1 MSEDTTTT
9 SEPVDGNVDVT
20 TPTEVNEFQSKYEKL
35 AGLERYVDALG
46 GVDKL
51 IEVATTGY
59 RLNNDPGFV
68 EQLKQAWMPTTPT
81 ETPTEEE
88 YYDPEVKSV
97 HGKFA
102 PEIERL
108 KSYTQQLEAKVTG
121 LESERYRETVSARME
136 TVLSSFKDDPG
147 LLKEAT
153 ETLNSALASATAQ
166 QLEALNRPGGDKTL
180 KMMLIDQYE
189 KLATTPRKSV
199 EAETPPVL
207 PKATDPRHVT
217 RAALPANTVG
227 VPSGQKV
234 TNTTVQRI
242 LEDVTRKVTG
252 KDPAVFWQ

>member
-1 MSEDTTTT
+1 VSEDTMTT
-9 SEPVDGNVDVT
+9 SEPEVGNAEVT
-20 TPTEVNEFQSKYEKL
+20 EPTEVNEFQSKYERL

-46 GVDKL
+46 GVEKL

-59 RLNNDPGFV
+59 RLGNDPQFV
-68 EQLKQAWMPTTPT
+68 EQLKQSWMPTTPT
-81 ETPTEEE
+81 EAPPEDE
-88 YYDPEVKSV
+88 YYDPEVKAV

-102 PEIERL
+102 PEIAEL
-108 KSYTQQLEAKVTG
+108 KSYTKKLESKVTE
-121 LESERYRETVSARME
+121 LESERYRETVSTRME
-136 TVLSSFKDDPG
+136 SVLSSFKDDPA

-153 ETLNSALASATAQ
+153 ETLNSALASASPQ

-189 KLATTPRKSV
+189 KLATAPRKSV
-199 EAETPPVL
+199 EAEAPPVL

-227 VPSGQKV
+227 VPSGQRV